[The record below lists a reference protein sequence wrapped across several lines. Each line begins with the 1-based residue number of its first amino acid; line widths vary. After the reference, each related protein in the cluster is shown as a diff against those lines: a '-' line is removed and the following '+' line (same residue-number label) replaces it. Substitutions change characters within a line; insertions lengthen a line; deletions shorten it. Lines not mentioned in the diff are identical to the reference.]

1 MAPIYLSYIKNR
13 IDKAILFSKYT
24 MHGLLDE
31 LDVIECFTMPGNIAI
46 LGEMLKKHDQIYIDL
61 GVAPLSAQH
70 EKFQ

>member
-1 MAPIYLSYIKNR
+1 
-13 IDKAILFSKYT
+13 